1 MNDSDIKQFIDAF
14 DDFLKH
20 AEEEIDSYLK
30 WQEARVYTNEFYK
43 QKAAEYKVSVDYYLA
58 EFV

>member
-1 MNDSDIKQFIDAF
+1 MNDSDIQQFLNAF

-20 AEEEIDSYLK
+20 AETEIDSYLK
-30 WQEARVYTNEFYK
+30 WQEARSYTNDYYT
-43 QKAAEYKVSVDYYLA
+43 QKAAEYNVSVDYYLS

>member
-1 MNDSDIKQFIDAF
+1 MNDSDIAQFLNAF
-14 DDFLKH
+14 DDFMKH

-30 WQEARVYTNEFYK
+30 WQEARSYANSLYE
-43 QKAAEYKVSVDYYLA
+43 QKAAELNVSVDYYLA